1 MTTLL
6 LTGGGLPG
14 WIWDQV
20 RAQMKEGSIVIQF
33 PDGQGTLEEHAQLV
47 INAMPPGEE
56 KVNLVAHSVSAAVAA
71 EVAARV
77 PKRLDGVLLISSLLP
92 QSGKSLVDVLPLV
105 GPKLVAPQ
113 LVKNGLKLS
122 EKRLRAMGPGVAS
135 VVLDKLVR
143 ETGTFS
149 GAVLAEPI
157 GAPAWPARRGYV
169 LTTKDTAVP
178 ASFQSRVA
186 KRFDATVYTLETG
199 HLPMLTRA
207 RDLAR
212 IIEQFTS

>member
-1 MTTLL
+1 MTTLF

-20 RAQMKEGSIVIQF
+20 RAQLKEGSEVIQF
-33 PDGQGTLEEHAQLV
+33 PDAEGTLEEHAQLV
-47 INAMPPGEE
+47 IDAMPPGDE

-77 PKRLDGVLLISSLLP
+77 PQRLDGVLLISSLLP

-113 LVKNGLKLS
+113 LVKTGLKLS
-122 EKRLRAMGPGVAS
+122 EKRLRAMGPGVAT

-143 ETGTFS
+143 ETGSFS
-149 GAVLAEPI
+149 GKVLAEPI
-157 GAPAWPARRGYV
+157 GAPTWPARRGYV
-169 LTTKDTAVP
+169 MTTEDTAIPVG
-178 ASFQSRVA
+178 FQTRVA
-186 KRFDATVYTLETG
+186 KRFDATVYTLATG

-207 RDLAR
+207 RDLAH
-212 IIEQFTS
+212 IIERFTS